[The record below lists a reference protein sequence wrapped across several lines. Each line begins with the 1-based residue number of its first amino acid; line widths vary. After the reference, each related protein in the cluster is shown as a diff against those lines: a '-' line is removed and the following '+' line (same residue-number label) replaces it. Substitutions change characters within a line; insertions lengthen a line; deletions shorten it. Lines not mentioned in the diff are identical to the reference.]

1 MDSITHTLAGGLLGQ
16 MGLKRRSRFAMAA
29 CLLAANAPD
38 IDIFG
43 PLILPVDGIA
53 FHRGPIHSVFA
64 VPLLAAA
71 ITGILWLLDK
81 AWAGDRAFRPGA
93 LFAVALVAVASH
105 PFLDWLTSY
114 AIALFSPVSWHW
126 YSGDAI
132 FIVDWVYWVVM
143 TAGIAASWWHG
154 RRGEL
159 NADRPARIAG
169 FVLLAYIAF
178 NLGESSTVERETA
191 ALLRKQGIEPVLVVA
206 SPPPLAF
213 WDRTIEWRSANR
225 WGSGEYDP
233 AGGLRLEPESYP
245 IDLDDPK
252 LSWARRSTRYV
263 RSFLNWSRMPIVIH
277 QNGHTYLSD
286 QRFYGAMRSPAVPQ
300 KVRSFFGKHSFTVP
314 LD

>member
-1 MDSITHTLAGGLLGQ
+1 MDNITHTLAGGLLGQ
-16 MGLKRRSRFAMAA
+16 MGLKRQSRFAMAA
-29 CLLAANAPD
+29 CLLGDNAPD

-43 PLILPVDGIA
+43 PLVLPVVGFA
-53 FHRGPIHSVFA
+53 FHRGPLHSVFA
-64 VPLLAAA
+64 VPVLAAA
-71 ITGILWLLDK
+71 ITAILWLLDK
-81 AWAGDRAFRPGA
+81 VWAGNRPFRPGA
-93 LFAVALVAVASH
+93 LFLVALIAVASH

-143 TAGIAASWWHG
+143 AVGIAASWWRG
-154 RRGEL
+154 RRGE
-159 NADRPARIAG
+159 ADCGKPARIAG
-169 FVLLAYIAF
+169 LCLLAYIAF

-191 ALLRKQGIEPVLVVA
+191 VALRHQGIEPELVVA

-213 WDRTIEWRSANR
+213 WDRTIEWRSADR

-233 AGGLRLEPESYP
+233 AGGLRLGPESYP
-245 IDLDDPK
+245 IDLDDPS
-252 LSWARRSTRYV
+252 LARARQSRRYV

-277 QNGHTYLSD
+277 ENGRPYLSD

>member
-1 MDSITHTLAGGLLGQ
+1 LDNITHTLAGGLLGQ

-29 CLLAANAPD
+29 CLLGANAPD
-38 IDIFG
+38 IDVFG

-81 AWAGDRAFRPGA
+81 AWAGDRPFRPGA
-93 LFAVALVAVASH
+93 LFAVALIAVASH

-114 AIALFSPVSWHW
+114 AIALFSPLSWHW

-143 TAGIAASWWHG
+143 AVGIATSWW
-154 RRGEL
+154 RGGEP
-159 NADRPARIAG
+159 NADRPARTAG

-191 ALLRKQGIEPVLVVA
+191 AALRQQGIEPELVVA

-213 WDRTIEWRSANR
+213 WDRTIEWRSADR

-233 AGGLRLEPESYP
+233 ARGLRLEPDSYP
-245 IDLDDPK
+245 IHLDDPK
-252 LSWARRSTRYV
+252 LAQARQSRRYV
-263 RSFLNWSRMPIVIH
+263 RSFLNWSRMPIVVH

-286 QRFYGAMRSPAVPQ
+286 QRFYGAMRSPAVPP